1 MVIFYKLNFF
11 FTIFAYIL
19 SILKIKI
26 IYFNCSTLE
35 NKLFKKLVLE
45 KKINHFSNINL
56 DIKMSSHN
64 FYIDET
70 YKIIE
75 KSSNSVDLN
84 FGKNLSNIMGANKK
98 EIKSIIFNKL
108 NVDYNLFELI
118 HLIKYLKKKKNFL
131 SFLVFLI

>member
-1 MVIFYKLNFF
+1 
-11 FTIFAYIL
+11 
-19 SILKIKI
+19 
-26 IYFNCSTLE
+26 
-35 NKLFKKLVLE
+35 
-45 KKINHFSNINL
+45 
-56 DIKMSSHN
+56 MSSHN

-118 HLIKYLKKKKNFL
+118 HLIKYLKKKKFL